1 MIKINPSKIKMWS
14 QIGSRATF
22 GLVALE
28 AANQE
33 KNLIIMTS
41 DVSTSAGLARFK
53 KQYPEQFLDVG
64 ISEQNLIGV
73 AAGLSSEGVNV
84 ITTTFSPFQ
93 VLRCCEQIKVN
104 LGYMKIKVCLV
115 GLASGVVLG
124 NLGYTHC
131 SIEDMGILRSI
142 PNITILSPADCTE
155 TAKAFESMLRYKG
168 SVYLRLTGGTNNP
181 IVYNDDYSFEIG
193 KSIKLREGDDCT
205 IFATGTMVNVSLKAA
220 DILAEKNIKAE
231 VINMHTIK
239 PIDKLQIEISAKK
252 NKKIFS
258 VEEHSVYGGLGSAI
272 AEVLVE
278 QEIRPKLIKIGLKDD
293 YDTEG
298 DYKFILEQNGLTPEL
313 VVKKILAEHKT

>member
-1 MIKINPSKIKMWS
+1 
-14 QIGSRATF
+14 
-22 GLVALE
+22 
-28 AANQE
+28 
-33 KNLIIMTS
+33 
-41 DVSTSAGLARFK
+41 
-53 KQYPEQFLDVG
+53 
-64 ISEQNLIGV
+64 
-73 AAGLSSEGVNV
+73 
-84 ITTTFSPFQ
+84 
-93 VLRCCEQIKVN
+93 
-104 LGYMKIKVCLV
+104 MKIKVCLV